1 MKQFVIII
9 IVILLTIGAV
19 IGTIAVLGPFSM
31 LVWTLIF
38 IACLVLIRKTAPAI
52 NKQEMEEL
60 KKKHPAQI
68 VFQGSAHDILQKHWA
83 AFQAL
88 PDPKKA
94 GVSTSYRPDSDF
106 HSWQLLSG
114 NGAYQLEFRVYL
126 WNDTVATQRFEQHRY
141 YSLFTA
147 EQDNVYSLEMKQ
159 PNQLAIDIFT
169 SVLADIFG
177 QTGNQVP
184 VHQLG
189 EKW

>member
-1 MKQFVIII
+1 MKQFVIITS
-9 IVILLTIGAV
+9 IVSLIGIV
-19 IGTIAVLGPFSM
+19 
-31 LVWTLIF
+31 
-38 IACLVLIRKTAPAI
+38 LVLITEVLGSFSYLAVAVILIADLLLTWLATPSI
-52 NKQEMEEL
+52 NKKEIKKF

-68 VFQGSAHDILQKHWA
+68 IFQGSAQDILQKHWA

-94 GVSTSYRPDSDF
+94 GISTSYRPDSDF

-126 WNDTVATQRFEQHRY
+126 WDDTVATQKFAQHRY

-147 EQDNVYSLEMKQ
+147 EQDNVYSMKIY
-159 PNQLAIDIFT
+159 LLDTRSRDIFT
-169 SVLADIFG
+169 TILADIFC

-184 VHQLG
+184 VHQLC